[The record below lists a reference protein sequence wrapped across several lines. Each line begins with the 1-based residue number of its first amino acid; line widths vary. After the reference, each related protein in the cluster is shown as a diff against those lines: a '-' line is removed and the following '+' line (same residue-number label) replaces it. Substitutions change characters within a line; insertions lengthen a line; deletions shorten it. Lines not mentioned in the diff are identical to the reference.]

1 MIKNQWYAVLESNQV
16 KQGKALVIKRVN
28 EELAFWRKT
37 DGTIGCIIDKCAH
50 RGASIGKGNVVDD
63 HLQCP
68 FHGLEYDEK
77 GQCVL
82 IPANGKQAPVP
93 QNFKVNAY
101 SVVDK
106 HGFIWVW
113 YGQPRETYP
122 EIPFIEDIDDSFI
135 YSTFRDH
142 WKAHYSLSME
152 NQLDVS
158 HLPFVHRTTIGK
170 GNKTLVN
177 GPVVK
182 SDEDK
187 RGFKVWVFN
196 EVDHQQKPK
205 QPNDIPVQPPERLTI
220 KMPNIWQNLISEDIR
235 IVAAFAPIDQENTMI
250 YLRFYQRVMKLKGL
264 GNLIAYLGKVFSI
277 RILRQDKAVVET
289 QIPKKSELTMKGQN
303 LFQADYPIIH
313 YRKVRE
319 ALKTQEEE

>member
-1 MIKNQWYAVLESNQV
+1 MIRNQWYAVLESEQV
-16 KQGKALVIKRVN
+16 KKGKALVIRRMN
-28 EELAFWRKT
+28 EELAFWRKS
-37 DGTIGCIIDKCAH
+37 DWSVGCISNKCAH
-50 RGASIGKGNVVDD
+50 RGASIGKGDVVDD

-68 FHGLEYDEK
+68 FHGLEYDET

-82 IPANGKQAPVP
+82 IPANGKKATVP
-93 QNFKVNAY
+93 ENFKVNAY
-101 SVVDK
+101 PVEDK
-106 HGFIWVW
+106 YGFIWIF
-113 YGQPRETYP
+113 YGQPSETYP
-122 EIPFIEDIDDSFI
+122 EIPFIEGIDDSFI

-142 WKAHYSLSME
+142 WQVHYSLSME

-182 SDEDK
+182 SDEDGK
-187 RGFKVWVFN
+187 GFKVWVFN
-196 EVDHQQKPK
+196 ELDNHQNPK
-205 QPNDIPVQPPERLTI
+205 QPGDIPVQLPERLTV
-220 KMPNIWQNLISEDIR
+220 KMPNIWQNYISDDIR
-235 IVAAFAPIDQENTMI
+235 ILAAFAPIDQENTLV
-250 YLRFYQRVMKLKGL
+250 YLRFYQRFMKIKGL

-277 RILRQDKAVVET
+277 KILRQDKRVVET
-289 QIPKKSELTMKGQN
+289 QRPKKSELTMKGQN

-319 ALKTQEEE
+319 ALKKREE